1 MVSMVDA
8 TFFTVIY
15 QLHEVSGI
23 ESMITEYKPSKIIVL
38 NASRSS
44 VSRRSLVNEGG
55 GESLFPQPFFHFHTV
70 HCWVCNTIDRT
81 NPAQYLWNQW
91 KVVFESLPPLTS
103 QYLPWQR
110 SRLIFNNRSPS
121 GIGVG
126 TNNPF
131 TCPSSASPS
140 PSYPSSV
147 LHFLHSKELRQ
158 YKLDENLLVFC
169 RKKLNL

>member
-1 MVSMVDA
+1 M
-8 TFFTVIY
+8 
-15 QLHEVSGI
+15 
-23 ESMITEYKPSKIIVL
+23 
-38 NASRSS
+38 N
-44 VSRRSLVNEGG
+44 
-55 GESLFPQPFFHFHTV
+55 
-70 HCWVCNTIDRT
+70 CWVRNTTDRT
-81 NPAQYLWNQW
+81 NPAQYLWNHW

-110 SRLIFNNRSPS
+110 STLIFNNRSPS

-169 RKKLNL
+169 RKKLNYGMFYLYRVTQSQLTYFKYEYTTVYNEARKMEITLFLNTVQPSMPLISHTF